1 MTNDNDAILAAMSR
15 MPDAGWITMQEQ
27 ELAKFEQ
34 SGSTES
40 LAFEVDGQSRRVVL
54 VTMRGAKTGQPR
66 RIALMRIEAGGTYA
80 VVASKGGSLKAPAW
94 YHNLIANPDVRL
106 QDERTTNAYRAR
118 EVTGA
123 ERELW
128 WKRGVEVHPQF
139 EYYATRADRVIPV
152 LVLEPVGGS
161 EKK

>member
-1 MTNDNDAILAAMSR
+1 MKNDADAILAAMSR

-27 ELAKFEQ
+27 ELAKFER

-40 LAFEVDGQSRRVVL
+40 LAVEVDGQSRRVVL
-54 VTMRGAKTGQPR
+54 LTVRGAKTGRPR
-66 RIALMRIEAGGTYA
+66 RVALMRIEAGGTYA

-94 YHNLIANPDVRL
+94 YHNLIANPDVQL
-106 QDERTTNAYRAR
+106 QDDRTINHYRAR
-118 EVTGA
+118 EVAGT

-152 LVLEPVGGS
+152 LVLEPTSGS
-161 EKK
+161 EKR